1 LTGQSIQDT
10 IYWANNQVCRWPDN
24 ASRTEMHTLK
34 SKTSALQ
41 HLNSL
46 FWIKQTSAKDRHF
59 LMFAAFKQLSS
70 FWQGLTGSST

>member
-1 LTGQSIQDT
+1 
-10 IYWANNQVCRWPDN
+10 
-24 ASRTEMHTLK
+24 MHSLK